1 MQASVCNP
9 FAAQDAA
16 CVLHEMHYLM
26 HYTGRLSTLAT
37 EIITT
42 KQLCAE
48 YGIPEATLRWWRH
61 TDQGPASFKLGMKR
75 VVYRR
80 GEVEKWV
87 ASREIATTRG
97 GVG

>member
-1 MQASVCNP
+1 
-9 FAAQDAA
+9 
-16 CVLHEMHYLM
+16 M

-42 KQLCAE
+42 KQLCTE

-61 TDQGPASFKLGMKR
+61 TDQGPASFKLGRKR

-87 ASREIATTRG
+87 ASQEIATIRG
-97 GVG
+97 GVA